1 MKRQQ
6 VIIVGGGPV
15 GVALAVQLGI
25 RGISCALVESRA
37 ELGRIPK
44 GQNLTHRTLEHF
56 YFMGIV
62 DELRA
67 ARFLPPGFAIGEI
80 TSYGNL
86 NSPYWFA
93 PAGRELVHDYYF
105 QKNDRL
111 PQYQMEK
118 VLRAKMATLPKVE
131 ARFGWTA
138 TKVEQDAAGARVT
151 VTRDGATE
159 VLEGEYVVGCDGGHS
174 IVREQIGI
182 PRSGHDFDQLMV
194 LIVLRSRELHDEL
207 GKRFPPK
214 SIYRAM
220 HPDLNGYWKF
230 FGRIDVGEGFFF
242 HAPVPK
248 DTTRDN
254 FDFMG
259 LLREATGFPFEATL
273 DHVGFWDLRVAVA
286 EKYQV
291 GRVFIAGDA
300 AHSHPPY
307 GGFGLNNGLEDAVNL
322 GWKLAARLHGWGGDG
337 LLRSYGE
344 ERRPVFEETAE
355 DFIAARIKREGEII
369 NRVAPEQDKA
379 AFEKMWTEFGT
390 DVGWRVQNYEPN
402 YEGSAVVIGPPGGVC
417 SAHGDH
423 LVVARPGHHLT
434 PLPLSK

>member
-1 MKRQQ
+1 MKKFQ
-6 VIIVGGGPV
+6 VVIVGGGPV
-15 GVALAVQLGI
+15 GVALAVQLGM
-25 RGISCALVESRA
+25 RGISCALVESRT

-44 GQNLTHRTLEHF
+44 GQNLTHRTLENF
-56 YFMGIV
+56 YFMGIA

-80 TSYGNL
+80 TSYGDL
-86 NSPYWFA
+86 NGKYWFA

-138 TKVEQDAAGARVT
+138 TKVEQDANGARVT
-151 VTRDGATE
+151 IAKDGATE

-214 SIYRAM
+214 SIYPAM
-220 HPDLNGYWKF
+220 HPDLNGYWQF

-242 HAPVPK
+242 HAPVPAE
-248 DTTRDN
+248 TNPDN
-254 FDFMG
+254 FDFHG
-259 LLREATGFPFEATL
+259 LLLEAAGFEFEVEF
-273 DHVGFWDLRVAVA
+273 DHVGFWDLRVMVA
-286 EKYQV
+286 SKYSN
-291 GRVFIAGDA
+291 GRIFIAGDA
-300 AHSHPPY
+300 AHQHPPY
-307 GGFGLNNGLEDAVNL
+307 GGFGLNTGLEDATNL
-322 GWKLAARLHGWGGDG
+322 GWKLAANLQGWGGRA
-337 LLRSYGE
+337 LLDSYSE
-344 ERRPVFEETAE
+344 ERRPIFAQTGE
-355 DFIAARIKREGEII
+355 DVIAAGIDQEGE
-369 NRVAPEQDKA
+369 
-379 AFEKMWTEFGT
+379 
-390 DVGWRVQNYEPN
+390 Y
-402 YEGSAVVIGPPGGVC
+402 
-417 SAHGDH
+417 
-423 LVVARPGHHLT
+423 LAR
-434 PLPLSK
+434 

>member
-1 MKRQQ
+1 MARRFQ
-6 VIIVGGGPV
+6 VVVVGGGPV
-15 GVALAVQLGI
+15 GVALAVNSECGVSPA
-25 RGISCALVESRA
+25 RWWRA
-37 ELGRIPK
+37 RIELGRIPK

-56 YFMGIV
+56 YFLGIA

-80 TSYGNL
+80 TSYRDL
-86 NSPYWFA
+86 NGPYWFA

-118 VLRAKMATLPKVE
+118 VLRAKMATLPGVE

-138 TKVEQDAAGARVT
+138 TKVEQDTGSARVT
-151 VTRDGATE
+151 VTKDGRTE
-159 VLEGEYVVGCDGGHS
+159 VLEADYVVGCDGGHS
-174 IVREQIGI
+174 VVREQLGI

-194 LIVLRSRELHDEL
+194 LIVFRSRELHEEL

-254 FDFMG
+254 FDFLG
-259 LLREATGFPFEATL
+259 LLHEATGLQFSCEF

-322 GWKLAARLHGWGGDG
+322 GWKLAARLRGVG
-337 LLRSYGE
+337 
-344 ERRPVFEETAE
+344 RR
-355 DFIAARIKREGEII
+355 D
-369 NRVAPEQDKA
+369 A
-379 AFEKMWTEFGT
+379 AFILRRGAEADFRRGS
-390 DVGWRVQNYEPN
+390 GGFHRRAHPQRWRVP
-402 YEGSAVVIGPPGGVC
+402 GPLQPGARQGGIRGGVEGRRVT
-417 SAHGDH
+417 SAT
-423 LVVARPGHHLT
+423 ARRST
-434 PLPLSK
+434 SRATRARRW